1 MRSALLVGGDEA
13 RLTRIVTE
21 IEGLGFNTFYTSDS
35 GQALEALK
43 ITQFDALFCFD
54 PASLGGLRKASGDAA
69 EQCWFVAVCDTDS
82 PSEPRVRISSGGGT
96 DIEGADVVLEG
107 SLAFG
112 QWADVL
118 GRFSA
123 QKRGMPNEARRH
135 ESLKAFDRELF
146 ERQMSYDTE
155 TMAEII
161 HLYKRET
168 ARQLSELEKAIADG
182 ESERAWKLAH
192 TLKGSFGGVCAP
204 RASALAQEI
213 EVAATDSNFS
223 RVSELFQELRR
234 AVSDSQAEMEPLL
247 RS

>member
-21 IEGLGFNTFYTSDS
+21 IEGLGFNTFYASDS
-35 GQALEALK
+35 GQATEALNV
-43 ITQFDALFCFD
+43 TQFDALFCFE
-54 PASLGGLRKASGDAA
+54 PALLAGLRKASGSGA
-69 EQCWFVAVCDTDS
+69 EQCWFVAVCDSDS
-82 PSEPRVRISSGGGT
+82 GSDPRVRISSGGT
-96 DIEGADVVLEG
+96 DTEGSDAVLEG
-107 SLAFG
+107 SLACSE
-112 QWADVL
+112 WADVL
-118 GRFSA
+118 KRFSV
-123 QKRGMPNEARRH
+123 QKRGAPNEARRH
-135 ESLKAFDRELF
+135 EALKAFDRELF
-146 ERQMSYDTE
+146 ERQMSYDAE

-204 RASALAQEI
+204 RAGALAQEI
-213 EVAATDSNFS
+213 ELAAADSNFS
-223 RVSELFQELRR
+223 RVSVLFRELGR
-234 AVSDSQAEMEPLL
+234 AVSDSQAAMDALL